1 MQDLASVIAFGSTG
15 GRELTAADVK
25 QIGFQTLSAVEYV
38 HALGYI
44 HGDIKP
50 GNILLARK
58 GNESKVE
65 LVDFEGARHIRDTE
79 PVVRY
84 STPGY
89 QPPEISHVPFFNLS
103 PGVRPRYP
111 EEDVYATA
119 WIMSVRSQS
128 HADALQ
134 HEDQPQRPRSS
145 QPAGRAVRPRRASAE
160 GRGLTHDSLG
170 CPRSHDRH
178 NGVRGCKSQ
187 ALTSSDNS

>member
-103 PGVRPRYP
+103 PRVRPRYP

-119 WIMSVRSQS
+119 WIMSVTAGNRTLTLCSTTVNRSSLGVHSRLVAPSGPGAHQQKVEVS
-128 HADALQ
+128 RTTHSGAQEVTTVTMECADA
-134 HEDQPQRPRSS
+134 S
-145 QPAGRAVRPRRASAE
+145 RR
-160 GRGLTHDSLG
+160 R
-170 CPRSHDRH
+170 
-178 NGVRGCKSQ
+178 
-187 ALTSSDNS
+187 